1 MTTVGDINKAFL
13 EKKMAISL
21 PYPEEWLVKNI
32 QILEKKDSAA
42 EVKVLLAV
50 ELIRNDKII
59 KDMCFLAGKIE
70 RERPKAPDPLTAP
83 VKTDHILPV
92 RNRFDF
98 NDKKEAFDHIR
109 SAFAALLMDNGYE
122 IGDNFP
128 GTDLFATIKK
138 RRFFIMIS
146 HCFDKAAGE
155 KARHL
160 IELRKE
166 HKHMHD
172 YGLAVMAFQEPFD
185 ISLSTQESWVLANT
199 DMLSTHRIGVYGV
212 DNSDPNR
219 IYPFT
224 IYPQVHG
231 LVRYFVAASRQ
242 WQDVRTQYLMSR
254 GK

>member
-1 MTTVGDINKAFL
+1 MTTVGDINRAFL

-32 QILEKKDSAA
+32 EILEKKDSAT

-50 ELIRNDKII
+50 ELILNNKII

-70 RERPKAPDPLTAP
+70 RERPKAPDPLVNP
-83 VKTDHILPV
+83 IKTDHILPV
-92 RNRFDF
+92 RDRFDF
-98 NDKKEAFDHIR
+98 DDDTEAYDYME
-109 SAFAALLMDNGYE
+109 SAFSALLMDNGYE
-122 IGDNFP
+122 IGDFP

-138 RRFFIMIS
+138 RRFFINIS
-146 HCFDKAAGE
+146 KCFDETAGE
-155 KARHL
+155 KARQL

-172 YGLAVMAFQEPFD
+172 YGLVVMALQEPFG
-185 ISLSTQESWVLANT
+185 ISLSAQESWVMANT
-199 DMLSTHRIGVYGV
+199 DRLGTHRIGVYGV
-212 DNSDPNR
+212 DNADPNR

-231 LVRYFVAASRQ
+231 LVRYFSAASRQ
-242 WQDVRTQYLMSR
+242 WQDVRTQYLLSR
-254 GK
+254 GR